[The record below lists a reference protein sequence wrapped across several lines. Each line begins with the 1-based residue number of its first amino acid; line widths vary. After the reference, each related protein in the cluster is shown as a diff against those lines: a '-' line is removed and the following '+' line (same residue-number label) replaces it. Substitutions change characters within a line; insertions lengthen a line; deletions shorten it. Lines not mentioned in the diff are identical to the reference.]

1 VRAGQHDCHGILF
14 ILIKWRRKQSFHV
27 RGQRRGDDERTVVH
41 TPSSHSHTPSKFGHF
56 FISLPWEDSTVE
68 WKTTLF
74 YRSSNCYHVI
84 VVAGSREEDGTG
96 GEYIYCLIATSM
108 HGMAFAPGLV
118 CFRIN
123 THLSAVE
130 CRRQGVMM
138 DR

>member
-1 VRAGQHDCHGILF
+1 MRAGQHECHGILF

-27 RGQRRGDDERTVVH
+27 RGQRRGRRRRTYSRTH
-41 TPSSHSHTPSKFGHF
+41 TSSSHSHTPSKFGHF

-96 GEYIYCLIATSM
+96 GEYILPDCHINAW
-108 HGMAFAPGLV
+108 HGICTRSGLFSDQHTPV
-118 CFRIN
+118 SC
-123 THLSAVE
+123 
-130 CRRQGVMM
+130 GV
-138 DR
+138 